1 MEDSALNCQERR
13 PPAYIQ
19 WDLYLNHEEI
29 FVITGAKF
37 DSVATVQ
44 LVFASLW
51 YFVAV
56 HGATTDRPS
65 VTMTKM
71 LEKERILHKDRIR
84 HVFIQLYD
92 GVVLGYGV
100 VLDEDG

>member
-1 MEDSALNCQERR
+1 MGS
-13 PPAYIQ
+13 IFKS
-19 WDLYLNHEEI
+19 WEI
-29 FVITGAKF
+29 FVITRAKF

-65 VTMTKM
+65 VTMRNM
-71 LEKERILHKDRIR
+71 LEKDGILHEDRIC
-84 HVFIQLYD
+84 HVFIQLYN

-100 VLDEDG
+100 VLDEDC

>member
-1 MEDSALNCQERR
+1 M
-13 PPAYIQ
+13 
-19 WDLYLNHEEI
+19 
-29 FVITGAKF
+29 
-37 DSVATVQ
+37 
-44 LVFASLW
+44 FASLW

-65 VTMTKM
+65 VTMRKI
-71 LEKERILHKDRIR
+71 LGKDRNLHKDRIR

-92 GVVLGYGV
+92 SVVLGYGV

>member
-1 MEDSALNCQERR
+1 
-13 PPAYIQ
+13 
-19 WDLYLNHEEI
+19 
-29 FVITGAKF
+29 
-37 DSVATVQ
+37 
-44 LVFASLW
+44 VFASLW

-56 HGATTDRPS
+56 HGAATDRPS
-65 VTMTKM
+65 VTVRKM
-71 LEKERILHKDRIR
+71 LEKERILHEDRVC